1 MYLFLAPSFTAEYEM
16 ELPSPFGA
24 GEDPRVF
31 SILPTCVDLGEGQH
45 DPWSFRT
52 AVGPAGA
59 VRALK
64 LPCERGQA

>member
-1 MYLFLAPSFTAEYEM
+1 M
-16 ELPSPFGA
+16 ELPSPLGA

-45 DPWSFRT
+45 DRWSFHS
-52 AVGPAGA
+52 ALSPAGA

-64 LPCERGQA
+64 LPRERGQA

>member
-1 MYLFLAPSFTAEYEM
+1 M
-16 ELPSPFGA
+16 ELPSPLGA

-45 DPWSFRT
+45 NRWSFHS
-52 AVGPAGA
+52 ALSPAGA

-64 LPCERGQA
+64 LPRERGQA